1 MNVKMDIKK
10 LAYKSGWNH
19 QYKINGFKTIPN
31 QKKSIGNNIIKWNRI
46 IEKCNFNNK
55 KVLDLACSDGYF
67 SVEACKNGAS
77 YVEGID
83 LDEERIERAN
93 YVKNYYNYKNIDFHI
108 KDVYQMDLRE
118 QKYDI
123 ILCLGLLHRIPDI
136 DALIDKMCSSD
147 SLIIIETKIW
157 DSKKPELLKKPNE
170 TKFNKLNILYHVP
183 SYLYLE
189 QHLKKHGYNN
199 IQFDIHPEDTNNY
212 KRGLLI
218 CSKN

>member
-1 MNVKMDIKK
+1 MNVEMDIKK

-19 QYKINGFKTIPN
+19 QYNINGFKTIPH
-31 QKKSIGNNIIKWNRI
+31 QKKSIGNNTIKWSRI

-67 SVEACKNGAS
+67 SMEASKNGAS

-93 YVKNYYNYKNIDFHI
+93 YVKNYYNYKNIDFKI
-108 KDVYQMDLRE
+108 KDVYKIDFTK

-123 ILCLGLLHRIPDI
+123 IMCLGLLHRIPDI
-136 DALIDKMCSSD
+136 DGLIEKICSSD
-147 SLIIIETKIW
+147 ALLIIETKILN
-157 DSKKPELLKKPNE
+157 SKKPNLLKKPNK
-170 TKFNKLNILYHVP
+170 TKLNDLNILYHVP

>member
-1 MNVKMDIKK
+1 MDIEMDIKR
-10 LAYKSGWNH
+10 LACKSGWNH
-19 QYKINGFKTIPN
+19 QYNINGFKTIPY
-31 QKKSIGNNIIKWNRI
+31 QKKSIGNNTIKWNRI

-83 LDEERIERAN
+83 LDEERIARAN

-108 KDVYQMDLRE
+108 KDVYKMDLRE
-118 QKYDI
+118 PKYDI
-123 ILCLGLLHRIPDI
+123 IMCLGLLHRIPDI
-136 DALIDKMCSSD
+136 DALIEKMCSSD
-147 SLIIIETKIW
+147 SLLVIETKILESRKPKLLQKGKK
-157 DSKKPELLKKPNE
+157 SKGND
-170 TKFNKLNILYHVP
+170 LNILYHVP
-183 SYLYLE
+183 SYPYLE
-189 QHLKKHGYNN
+189 QQLKKHGYNN
-199 IQFDIHPEDTNNY
+199 IQFDIHPEDTNIY

>member
-1 MNVKMDIKK
+1 MNVEMDIKK

-19 QYKINGFKTIPN
+19 QYMINGFKTIPN

-170 TKFNKLNILYHVP
+170 MKSNKLNILYNVP

-199 IQFDIHPEDTNNY
+199 IQFDIRPEDTNNY